1 MTLDD
6 LRKIMQPLAAKGDC
20 PAGVQPCPFY
30 KKLGGFYGCLIKG
43 GADCMVMGKT
53 HFPDEVM
60 AAMQPAPNPP
70 PPPQPKPEQ
79 PAPPPPA
86 PKTEVPQVPQ
96 TPQADSQ
103 EYKTALTNLLL
114 AINSGDLLKIALEI
128 SKAAKLVNLV
138 Y

>member
-6 LRKIMQPLAAKGDC
+6 LRKIMQPLAAKGEC

-30 KKLGGFYGCLIKG
+30 KKLGSFYGCLIKG

-60 AAMQPAPNPP
+60 GSTPQVANPP
-70 PPPQPKPEQ
+70 PPPPPVQ
-79 PAPPPPA
+79 PAPPPPPA
-86 PKTEVPQVPQ
+86 PKAEEPQ
-96 TPQADSQ
+96 TDNQNYR
-103 EYKTALTNLLL
+103 EALVNLLL
-114 AINSGDLLKIALEI
+114 ALRSGDLLKTSIEI

>member
-1 MTLDD
+1 MSLDD
-6 LRKIMQPLAAKGDC
+6 LRRIMQPLAAKGEC
-20 PAGVQPCPFY
+20 PAGVQTCPFY
-30 KKLGGFYGCLIKG
+30 KKLGSFYGCLIKG

-60 AAMQPAPNPP
+60 GSTPPVMNP
-70 PPPQPKPEQ
+70 PPPQPEPVQ

-86 PKTEVPQVPQ
+86 PKAEEPQ
-96 TPQADSQ
+96 TDNQN
-103 EYKTALTNLLL
+103 YKEALVNLLL
-114 AINSGDLLKIALEI
+114 ALRSGDLLKTSIEV